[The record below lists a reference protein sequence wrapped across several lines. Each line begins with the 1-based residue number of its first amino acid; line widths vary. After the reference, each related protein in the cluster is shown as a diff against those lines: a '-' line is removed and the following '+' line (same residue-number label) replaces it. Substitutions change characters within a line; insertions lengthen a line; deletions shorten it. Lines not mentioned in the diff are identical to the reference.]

1 MDVNDV
7 FDFMEETSTPAE
19 PSSKEEKEEESDLL
33 QLLENTVYVQIK
45 CHVFVQAVQ
54 ENEQALMCEF

>member
-19 PSSKEEKEEESDLL
+19 PSSKKEKEEESDLL
-33 QLLENTVYVQIK
+33 QFVGKYCLCVNKDNTYLYKQSK
-45 CHVFVQAVQ
+45 KMKK
-54 ENEQALMCEF
+54 L

>member
-19 PSSKEEKEEESDLL
+19 PSSKKEKEEESDLL
-33 QLLENTVYVQIK
+33 Q
-45 CHVFVQAVQ
+45 FVGKHC
-54 ENEQALMCEF
+54 LMCK